1 MTAPTLPPLLSDE
14 QAKRLI
20 SASEVFEYHLGACL
34 ELVREVESTVRFALA
49 ARGREVDDLLT
60 VAAIAVASQ
69 TKMAPIM
76 RAIREAGGGNVTANQ
91 KLTRDQALQAI
102 AHISAPQPSPAGL
115 TDEQIAT
122 MRSDAWL
129 VFNASEASQEVRD
142 VIEWYDGT
150 LRAALT
156 QEGSTK

>member
-1 MTAPTLPPLLSDE
+1 MTTQTNPLPPLPEPLCNLPAYCRDAINSY
-14 QAKRLI
+14 AGT
-20 SASEVFEYHLGACL
+20 A
-34 ELVREVESTVRFALA
+34 VREALA
-49 ARGREVDDLLT
+49 A
-60 VAAIAVASQ
+60 
-69 TKMAPIM
+69 
-76 RAIREAGGGNVTANQ
+76 
-91 KLTRDQALQAI
+91 
-102 AHISAPQPSPAGL
+102 QPSPAGL

-156 QEGSTK
+156 QEGGTK